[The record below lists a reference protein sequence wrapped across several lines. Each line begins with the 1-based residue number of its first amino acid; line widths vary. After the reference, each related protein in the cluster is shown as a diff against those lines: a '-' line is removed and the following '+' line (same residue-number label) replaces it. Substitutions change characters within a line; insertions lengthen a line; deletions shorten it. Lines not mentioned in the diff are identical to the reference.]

1 MSVEE
6 LKFPFSGGAIL
17 EIKFKDNEVKFMLND
32 LEDYLVLDISEA
44 HLLMLY
50 LQEHLK

>member
-6 LKFPFSGGAIL
+6 LKFKEDTTGEDIV
-17 EIKFKDNEVKFMLND
+17 IKFKDNLLWIAEWEFSR
-32 LEDYLVLDISEA
+32 SEA
-44 HLLMLY
+44 LLLMLY